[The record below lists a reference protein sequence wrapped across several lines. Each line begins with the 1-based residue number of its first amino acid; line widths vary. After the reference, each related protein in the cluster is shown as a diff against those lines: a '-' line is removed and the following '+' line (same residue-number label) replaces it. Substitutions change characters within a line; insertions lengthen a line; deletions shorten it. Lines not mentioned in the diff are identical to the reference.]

1 MAIVNKGGHG
11 VTNMAGA
18 QHMDARPAPP
28 NFMPTQGPADHNGGN
43 GGGSFPAANKG
54 KGKVAQSP
62 GQQTPPNA
70 MLAGSG
76 GQA

>member
-1 MAIVNKGGHG
+1 MAISNKSGHG
-11 VTNMAGA
+11 VTNMAGN
-18 QHMDARPAPP
+18 HNMEARPAQP
-28 NFMPTQGPADHNGGN
+28 NFMPTQGPANYNGGS
-43 GGGSFPAANKG
+43 GSGSFPAANKG

-76 GQA
+76 GQQ